1 MHFVCVA
8 PNGSGSTRSERQLE
22 SACGL
27 FRTSLSNMPTY
38 VYEVIR
44 EDGEPGAQFE
54 TVQPIKDPPLRK
66 HPETGEPVQRVI
78 QPVFMGG
85 TWTESSMSRR
95 LKDDKKLDKLGLT
108 KYVKAGDGMY
118 EKRSGKGP
126 DLISRDQAVKGSD
139 FKHLD

>member
-1 MHFVCVA
+1 
-8 PNGSGSTRSERQLE
+8 
-22 SACGL
+22 
-27 FRTSLSNMPTY
+27 MPTY
-38 VYEVIR
+38 VYEIIR
-44 EDGEPGAQFE
+44 PDGEPGAQFE
-54 TVQPIKDPPLRK
+54 VDQPIKDPPLRK
-66 HPETGEPVQRVI
+66 HPETGEPVQRII

-95 LKDDKKLDKLGLT
+95 MKDDKKLDRLGLT